1 MTNVTPLHPTPT
13 TTYRYKAGDITRA
26 LAEGLKHEGM
36 AADIEQVLH
45 DVLFFPEHDASEQYG
60 ALCAASYVLYNLL
73 HANGTTP

>member
-1 MTNVTPLHPTPT
+1 MSNVTPLHPTPT
-13 TTYRYKAGDITRA
+13 TTYRYRAGDITRA
-26 LAEGLKHEGM
+26 LAEGLKHEGI

-73 HANGTTP
+73 HANGTAP

>member
-26 LAEGLKHEGM
+26 LAEGLKHEGI

-73 HANGTTP
+73 PANGTTP